1 MKKTTLALALLA
13 GICFASC
20 DKTPNGG
27 GDTPN
32 PSPDTREPK
41 NIQAVEQLL
50 RSAGHVSEAA
60 EDKITAT
67 LFGATAPVPAPR
79 HTLESTG
86 LIVDCNK
93 VTQTVR
99 YDFTSS
105 SQDFSILDPW
115 PNILWPGCLIQGN
128 SIRGKNIPTAIPII
142 SKRQP
147 GPYQS
152 TNHIGSTVRRS

>member
-1 MKKTTLALALLA
+1 MAIVREEYRYYICRKLIVLMKKTTLALALLA
-13 GICFASC
+13 GISFASC

-32 PSPDTREPK
+32 PSPDTRELK

-115 PNILWPGCLIQGN
+115 PIFFGQD
-128 SIRGKNIPTAIPII
+128 A
-142 SKRQP
+142 
-147 GPYQS
+147 
-152 TNHIGSTVRRS
+152 